1 MVRIRLR
8 KVGSKGQPSFR
19 LVAADRESPRDGR
32 FLENL
37 GYYNPRTDPAT
48 IQVKEDRVFHWLK
61 QGAQPS
67 DSVLKL
73 FKVTG
78 TLERFERLKGGED
91 VEALVS
97 EARAAQEARTT
108 TVKTRQDEMIGR
120 ASGGKSKKQK
130 AAEAASATG
139 TAT

>member
-37 GYYNPRTDPAT
+37 GYYNPRTEPAT

-67 DSVLKL
+67 ESVLKL
-73 FKVTG
+73 FRVTG
-78 TLERFERLKGGED
+78 TLDRFERLKGGED
-91 VEALVS
+91 MESLLS
-97 EARAAQEARTT
+97 EAIAAEQGRTT
-108 TVKTRQDEMIGR
+108 TLKTRQDEMIGR
-120 ASGGKSKKQK
+120 ASHSKSKKQE
-130 AAEAASATG
+130 AGEAAA
-139 TAT
+139 

>member
-48 IQVKEDRVFHWLK
+48 LDIREDRVFHWLK
-61 QGAQPS
+61 SGAQPS
-67 DSVLKL
+67 DSVIKL
-73 FKVTG
+73 FQIAG
-78 TLERFERLKGGED
+78 TLDRYERLKQGSDLETLM
-91 VEALVS
+91 VEAQTARES
-97 EARAAQEARTT
+97 RAAGT
-108 TVKTRQDEMIGR
+108 KTR
-120 ASGGKSKKQK
+120 
-130 AAEAASATG
+130 AAEGGSRPSRKQAEAVEAA
-139 TAT
+139 

>member
-48 IQVKEDRVFHWLK
+48 LELHEDRVFHWLK
-61 QGAQPS
+61 AGAQPS
-67 DSVLKL
+67 ESVLQLLK
-73 FKVTG
+73 TSG
-78 TLERFERLKGGED
+78 TLERFERLKQGADPE
-91 VEALVS
+91 VLMAEAQ
-97 EARAAQEARTT
+97 AAKESRTT
-108 TVKTRQDEMIGR
+108 TMKTR
-120 ASGGKSKKQK
+120 
-130 AAEAASATG
+130 AAEGGRPSRKQAQALAAETLEAV
-139 TAT
+139 